1 MLCLG
6 QPSLGGITATQKRW
20 YCRLVAALV
29 AQQPGQVLCKVVASH
44 EADTYMSERLS
55 AAFLENIEVLV
66 ACFVRDE
73 RGELGEGQLVIVTQA
88 AVMAVPAR
96 HASVD
101 QWMREHVIHSHPVKC

>member
-1 MLCLG
+1 M
-6 QPSLGGITATQKRW
+6 
-20 YCRLVAALV
+20 VV
-29 AQQPGQVLCKVVASH
+29 QQPGQVLGKVVASH

-88 AVMAVPAR
+88 AVMAVPR
-96 HASVD
+96 VTR
-101 QWMREHVIHSHPVKC
+101 QWISGCEST